1 MTTADSD
8 QNAPNCELY
17 VISPPRID
25 DLDAFAVLLDQML
38 ATGAVACFQL
48 RLKDV
53 DDDSIRAAVR
63 KIMPVC
69 HAHEVAFILNDN
81 ADLAHE
87 MDADGVHLGQGDG
100 DVRAAR
106 TLLGHDKDIGVT
118 CHDSRHLA
126 FEAGDAGADY
136 VAFGAFFDTST
147 KQTDARPDLDIL
159 TVWDEVTDLPCVA
172 IGGITVENCR
182 SLADAGAHFVAV
194 SAGVWNHPDGPVAA
208 VNAFAKVLAT

>member
-1 MTTADSD
+1 MAKNDSAQD
-8 QNAPNCELY
+8 TPNCELY
-17 VISPPRID
+17 LITPPRID
-25 DLDAFAVLLDQML
+25 DLDAFAVMLNEVL
-38 ATGAVACFQL
+38 ATGTVACLQL

-53 DDDSIRAAVR
+53 GDDGIREAVQ

-69 HAHEVAFILNDN
+69 GANDVAFILNDR

-87 MDADGVHLGQGDG
+87 LDADGVHLGQGDG
-100 DVRAAR
+100 DVGAAR
-106 TLLGHDKDIGVT
+106 SLLGHDKDIGVT

-126 FEAGDAGADY
+126 FEAGEAGADY

-147 KQTDARPDLDIL
+147 KETDARPEPEIL
-159 TVWDEVTDLPCVA
+159 TMWDDVTDLPSVA

-194 SAGVWNHPDGPVAA
+194 SSGVWGHPDGPVAA
-208 VNAFAKVLAT
+208 VKAFARALAN